1 RTDDDAALRRS
12 PQRGRNELAGGR
24 EDDRGIEL
32 LRHRIADCS
41 GPLGAERARKG
52 LTVVVARTREGEDAP
67 SFVPRDLRHDVG
79 GGAEAVQAEP
89 LGVPGRPQRAMADQA
104 GAEERR
110 RLLVGV
116 ALGNRKAE
124 ALVGDGVLGVAAVE
138 VVAGEPGLAAE

>member
-1 RTDDDAALRRS
+1 
-12 PQRGRNELAGGR
+12 
-24 EDDRGIEL
+24 
-32 LRHRIADCS
+32 
-41 GPLGAERARKG
+41 
-52 LTVVVARTREGEDAP
+52 
-67 SFVPRDLRHDVG
+67 
-79 GGAEAVQAEP
+79 GAEAVQAEP

-138 VVAGEPGLAAE
+138 VVAGEPGLVAEILAPARAVAAAAVRPSQPGDAQTAAARLLDADDLVARNERELRARPLSVDDVQVCAADPARQHADAQPTR